1 MNRWTHPVQWM
12 QGQMDLLLEKVAHL
26 EKEILRQG
34 LEINRLDAEKAGK
47 RGPKPATRFVHPAPK
62 DGSVSRA
69 AIAKAVTQRK

>member
-12 QGQMDLLLEKVAHL
+12 QGQMDLLLEKVSHL
-26 EKEILRQG
+26 EAEIK
-34 LEINRLDAEKAGK
+34 RLDAEKAGK